1 MVNIKFG
8 RYAIKTIDDNNI
20 AIVETKKVL
29 DPKSKRC
36 GEEYDV
42 IKGYYATIGGAL
54 NGIVRLRI
62 NGPDTD
68 LRSLE
73 DVQIELKKLEERI
86 CYIYDRAVKEAPEEA

>member
-8 RYAIKTIDDNNI
+8 RYAIKTTDDNNI

-86 CYIYDRAVKEAPEEA
+86 CYIYDRAIKEVQKEA